1 VSTTFFCGAQHES
14 VPADIVLL
22 SRDAVWFYVHTNKL
36 LKSSENNFNSLLPL
50 MPQIGNTQLGSII
63 AVQESSVVL
72 NVVMHTIYNISCA
85 QYNPS
90 FHTIAAA
97 IASLKT
103 YGIPL
108 RQRIIPST
116 PLFSLLMSHAPLVP
130 LELYTLAAS
139 HDLYDLAAVTSSY
152 LHSFS
157 LSSITDE
164 MAGKMGPVYLKR
176 LFFLHYGRADAL
188 KRILLAPPHPHAP
201 TPQCD
206 FTDQKKLTRA
216 WALASAY
223 LAWDAR
229 ADLSTSTIESALTPL
244 ENHLTCD
251 LCRDTLK
258 DRIKTTVV
266 EWSDIKRTI

>member
-1 VSTTFFCGAQHES
+1 M
-14 VPADIVLL
+14 I
-22 SRDAVWFYVHTNKL
+22 AVRE
-36 LKSSENNFNSLLPL
+36 SSE
-50 MPQIGNTQLGSII
+50 
-63 AVQESSVVL
+63 VL
-72 NVVMHTIYNISCA
+72 NVVLHTIYGISCA
-85 QYNPS
+85 QYRPS
-90 FHTIAAA
+90 FDTIATA

-108 RQRIIPST
+108 REHLTPST
-116 PLFSLLMSHAPLVP
+116 PLFELLMSHAPLVP
-130 LELYTLAAS
+130 LQLYTLAAS
-139 HDLYDLAAVTSSY
+139 HDLYDLAALTSSY

-157 LSSITDE
+157 LASLTDE
-164 MAGKMGPVYLKR
+164 MAEDMGPVYLKR

-229 ADLSTSTIESALTPL
+229 AGAS
-244 ENHLTCD
+244 
-251 LCRDTLK
+251 
-258 DRIKTTVV
+258 VM
-266 EWSDIKRTI
+266 